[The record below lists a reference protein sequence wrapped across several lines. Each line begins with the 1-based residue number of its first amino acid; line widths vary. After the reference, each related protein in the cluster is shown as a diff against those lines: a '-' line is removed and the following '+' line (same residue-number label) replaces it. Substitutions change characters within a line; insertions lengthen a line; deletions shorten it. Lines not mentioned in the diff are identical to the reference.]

1 MTRSMTLLAQ
11 GLRGAL
17 LAVIAAGVTVT
28 TLPAQGP
35 PGGRG
40 KDEKPLPL
48 PGARKAS
55 FTATNATWMS
65 LDVSPDGQTIVFD
78 LLGDLYT
85 VPMTGGKATRITE
98 GMAFDAQPRFSPDGE
113 TVVFVSDRS
122 GGDNVWTM
130 RLDFTDT
137 TQITQGNTSQYVS
150 PEWMPDGKHIVVS
163 RASGLFGAAKLQM
176 YHVDRRS
183 PLPVIRGPA
192 PFKTIGAA
200 VSPDGRYLWY
210 AARGGDWQYNAIFPQ
225 YQLYR
230 YDREHGTSTRF
241 TGRYGSGFRPAVSPD
256 GKWLAF
262 GTRDDTQTGLR
273 LRDLDTGD
281 EQWLAY
287 PVQRDDM
294 ESRATLDV
302 LPGYSFTPDSRA
314 VVVSYGGE
322 IWRVPLDGGAP
333 TKIPFEADVELEVG
347 PEVKFAYAVDTTAM
361 VTARQIRHPVQS
373 PDGRHIA
380 FTAFDRVWVKNLTSG
395 DARRLSNADV
405 GEFHAVWSP
414 DGAWVAYVTWTD
426 SAGGHVLKARGDGS
440 GTPQRLT
447 SRAALYYNLAWSPD
461 GQRIV
466 ASRGAARELKRA
478 PDTFFGPIGGE
489 FVWVP
494 ATGGNVTV
502 IAPTGS
508 RDVAHFRSDEPN
520 RIYA

>member
-210 AARGGDWQYNAIFPQ
+210 AARGGDW
-225 YQLYR
+225 
-230 YDREHGTSTRF
+230 
-241 TGRYGSGFRPAVSPD
+241 
-256 GKWLAF
+256 
-262 GTRDDTQTGLR
+262 
-273 LRDLDTGD
+273 
-281 EQWLAY
+281 
-287 PVQRDDM
+287 
-294 ESRATLDV
+294 
-302 LPGYSFTPDSRA
+302 
-314 VVVSYGGE
+314 
-322 IWRVPLDGGAP
+322 
-333 TKIPFEADVELEVG
+333 
-347 PEVKFAYAVDTTAM
+347 
-361 VTARQIRHPVQS
+361 
-373 PDGRHIA
+373 
-380 FTAFDRVWVKNLTSG
+380 
-395 DARRLSNADV
+395 
-405 GEFHAVWSP
+405 
-414 DGAWVAYVTWTD
+414 
-426 SAGGHVLKARGDGS
+426 
-440 GTPQRLT
+440 
-447 SRAALYYNLAWSPD
+447 
-461 GQRIV
+461 
-466 ASRGAARELKRA
+466 
-478 PDTFFGPIGGE
+478 
-489 FVWVP
+489 
-494 ATGGNVTV
+494 
-502 IAPTGS
+502 
-508 RDVAHFRSDEPN
+508 
-520 RIYA
+520 